1 MSPDTSSC
9 VLGAPLGETL
19 GGHNASALESHNTSE
34 LHVCL
39 GPGPL
44 CPGGAF
50 VEGTGRNPVC
60 VYPPNLSGY
69 AVLLTIIS
77 IMMAFER
84 LKHWLMRSVPRS
96 YTPVMHAMFGEL
108 SSLGFVSLVVF
119 LLEVEPEGYPSLLD
133 RLGRSVGLGHDV
145 HNTFVRIHYLLF
157 GVSVRSKFLLGKVC
171 SDFYAGR
178 TLGH

>member
-1 MSPDTSSC
+1 M
-9 VLGAPLGETL
+9 
-19 GGHNASALESHNTSE
+19 
-34 LHVCL
+34 
-39 GPGPL
+39 L
-44 CPGGAF
+44 CKFAKS
-50 VEGTGRNPVC
+50 RAAQ
-60 VYPPNLSGY
+60 LL
-69 AVLLTIIS
+69 LLTIIS

-171 SDFYAGR
+171 SDFMQEE
-178 TLGH
+178 H

>member
-1 MSPDTSSC
+1 MLSRNGASSC
-9 VLGAPLGETL
+9 VLGAPLEEPL
-19 GGHNASALESHNTSE
+19 GGHNASVLESQNTSA
-34 LHVCL
+34 LLVCL

-60 VYPPNLSGY
+60 AYPPNLSGY

-96 YTPVMHAMFGEL
+96 YTLVMHAMFGEL

-119 LLEVEPEGYPSLLD
+119 LFEVEPEGSPSLLD
-133 RLGRSVGLGHDV
+133 RLGSSVGLGHEV
-145 HNTFVRIHYLLF
+145 QSTFVRIHFLLF
-157 GVSVRSKFLLGKVC
+157 GVSVRSKF
-171 SDFYAGR
+171 
-178 TLGH
+178 